1 MRMSKPGK
9 PRIQCEN
16 CSARNPRV
24 KLVTLTKVGKIVG
37 HVNLCEACV
46 RIASKLVGFSQ
57 GD

>member
-1 MRMSKPGK
+1 MSKPGK